1 MSEQDD
7 VSNIQKR
14 YSLTLLNPS
23 SHYISLVISIAVAG
37 IMAAFVS
44 ITYLQITDV
53 IVPVLS
59 VIGVLVGTQFL
70 DILFSRH
77 QEYSKLLLH

>member
-53 IVPVLS
+53 IFLY
-59 VIGVLVGTQFL
+59 LV
-70 DILFSRH
+70 
-77 QEYSKLLLH
+77 